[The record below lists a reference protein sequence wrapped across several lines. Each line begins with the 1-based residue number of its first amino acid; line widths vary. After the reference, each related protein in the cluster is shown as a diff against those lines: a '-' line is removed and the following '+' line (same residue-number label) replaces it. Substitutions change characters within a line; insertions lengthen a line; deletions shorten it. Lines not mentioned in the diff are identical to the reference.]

1 MTNLLGIPDK
11 ALLEQYYTLGTI
23 DFYSSITSYLLLVIL
38 TVGLLVAT
46 YKGYKAY
53 KASRANLTYGEEN
66 IAEGSLIAS
75 GVLSFFLVVGSI
87 VSFPEMVNKTLTFYY
102 SKDAYINTYVS
113 YTLMGCRKD
122 E

>member
-23 DFYSSITSYLLLVIL
+23 DFYSSVTSYVLLVIF
-38 TVGLLVAT
+38 TAGLLVAT
-46 YKGYKAY
+46 YKGYKVY
-53 KASRANLTYGEEN
+53 KANKANLSYAEEG

-75 GVLSFFLVVGSI
+75 AVLSFFLVLGSLF
-87 VSFPEMVNKTLTFYY
+87 SFPDTVNKILMYNY

>member
-46 YKGYKAY
+46 YKGYKGY
-53 KASRANLTYGEEN
+53 KANRANLTYGEEG
-66 IAEGSLIAS
+66 IAEGSLIVT
-75 GVLSFFLVVGSI
+75 GVFSFLLAVATI
-87 VSFPEMVNKTLTFYY
+87 VSLPDMVNKTLTFYY

>member
-11 ALLEQYYTLGTI
+11 ELLEQYYTLGTI
-23 DFYSSITSYLLLVIL
+23 DYYSSITGYVLLIL
-38 TVGLLVAT
+38 FTAGLLVAT

-53 KASRANLTYGEEN
+53 KTSSLSYAEEG

-75 GVLSFFLVVGSI
+75 AVLSFFLVLGSLL
-87 VSFPEMVNKTLTFYY
+87 SFPDTVNKILMYNY

>member
-1 MTNLLGIPDK
+1 MINLLGISDK
-11 ALLEQYYTLGTI
+11 ELLEQYYTLGTI
-23 DFYSSITSYLLLVIL
+23 DFYSSITSYVLLVIL

-53 KASRANLTYGEEN
+53 KKSNLTYYEEG

-75 GVLSFFLVVGSI
+75 AVLSFFLVLGSLF
-87 VSFPEMVNKTLTFYY
+87 SFPSTVDKILMYNY